1 MQGIRNHSPTPI
13 LMVGDGRGSD
23 TTTHP
28 PSNHEEARVM
38 QIEHCK
44 NVGAD
49 EAFVFQ
55 PSNHWGLGRS
65 VFYRADLCDWLR
77 GLYGLGGDEW
87 NEALIRVGVVA
98 GLEPGEWVP
107 PE

>member
-1 MQGIRNHSPTPI
+1 MQSVCDHSPTPI

-23 TTTHP
+23 TTIHP
-28 PSNHEEARVM
+28 
-38 QIEHCK
+38 
-44 NVGAD
+44 
-49 EAFVFQ
+49 

-107 PE
+107 SE